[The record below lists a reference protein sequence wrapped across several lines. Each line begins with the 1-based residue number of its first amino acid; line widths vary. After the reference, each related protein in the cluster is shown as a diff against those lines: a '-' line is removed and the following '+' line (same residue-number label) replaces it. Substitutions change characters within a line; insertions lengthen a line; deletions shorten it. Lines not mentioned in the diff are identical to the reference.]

1 MEQAPL
7 LTDMMGKR
15 VLLEWVGVAP
25 PELEEDGEENG
36 EVDGEAEEDE
46 EWPDNVTYH
55 SHKVGK
61 MGALYLVGYNQHGI
75 EVRSG
80 LDEWPYFISWNAVLQ
95 IELLPD

>member
-1 MEQAPL
+1 VEEAPL

-25 PELEEDGEENG
+25 PELEEAGEDGAA
-36 EVDGEAEEDE
+36 GEAEEEE

-61 MGALYLVGYNQHGI
+61 MGAVYLVGYNQLGI
-75 EVRSG
+75 EVRTG

-95 IELLPD
+95 IELLRD